1 MPLEWEELRALFEGA
16 LERAPKE
23 RAAFLDDHTKGDPDL
38 RREIESL
45 LVAHQD
51 GGQFLSAPALGPAS
65 DRSTRGS
72 QSHPSSPGEPR
83 LAAGTSLGV
92 FTILEPLGA
101 GGMGE
106 VYRARD
112 GTLGRDVALKILPL
126 DFALDAERR
135 ARFAREARLL
145 AALNHPR
152 IGAIYG
158 VEEAGG
164 ETALVLELVE
174 GATLAERLQRGPMT
188 IAEAMSI
195 ARQVADAL
203 DAAHQKGIVHR
214 DLKPANIVVKGP
226 PSDPEVKVLDFG
238 LAKTIDADNPT
249 NLPRTLDDSAIEGRI
264 LGTAA
269 YMSPEQ
275 ARGEAVD
282 KRTDIWAFG
291 CVLFE
296 MLAGR
301 SPFSDPSITGT
312 LAKVIEREPDWTAL
326 PATTPEAVQRLLRR
340 CLDKDRK
347 HRLRDIGDARL
358 EIFAEARPPMDNAAS
373 TRQPQGTRPAASLP
387 GARATASRRGM
398 LAILVLG
405 TGIGAA
411 LVAGYY
417 RTNEQG
423 RQRELRQAAEDV
435 FYNLRALEGTLVHL
449 RQADPQSN
457 ALREATNRRDQ
468 LDGAYDRYV
477 ARVGAYHGKTEVEQ
491 AVMRMAR
498 RFGEA
503 DLDIPPDFHELTLAH
518 VRRWSDSTRLR
529 NGFARA
535 RKDNLLYRI
544 RSALDERGLPKELV
558 FLALVESNFDESAVG
573 PRTRFG
579 VPKGLWQLIPAT
591 ARRYGLSL
599 GPLSNEPVFDPLDQR
614 HDSSRST
621 EAAARYLS
629 ELYSDQAAA
638 SALLVVAS
646 VNYGEGGII
655 KRLEALPKDPRERNF
670 WRFYKNHWLTPEAE
684 DYVMSVFSAALIAE
698 QPALFGV
705 KENIW

>member
-23 RAAFLDDHTKGDPDL
+23 RAAFLDHHTKGEPDL

-45 LVAHQD
+45 LAAHQN
-51 GGQFLSAPALGPAS
+51 GGQFLSTPALGPPAR
-65 DRSTRGS
+65 DRSPRSS

-83 LAAGTSLGV
+83 LAAGSSLGV

-112 GTLGRDVALKILPL
+112 GKLGRDVALKILPL

-174 GATLAERLQRGPMT
+174 GPTLAERLQRGPMT

-226 PSDPEVKVLDFG
+226 RSDPEVKVLDFG

-249 NLPRTLDDSAIEGRI
+249 NLPRTSDDSSIEGRI

-301 SPFSDPSITGT
+301 SPFNDPSIIGT

-347 HRLRDIGDARL
+347 HRLRDIGDVRL
-358 EIFAEARPPMDNAAS
+358 EILGDDRPPMDNAALI
-373 TRQPQGTRPAASLP
+373 RQPQGTRPAASFLT
-387 GARATASRRGM
+387 GARTTASRRG
-398 LAILVLG
+398 LFAVLVLG

-411 LVAGYY
+411 LLAGYG

-435 FYNLRALEGTLVHL
+435 FYNLRALEGTLVRL

-457 ALREATNRRDQ
+457 DLREATNRRDE
-468 LDGAYDRYV
+468 LDGAYGRYV
-477 ARVGAYHGKTEVEQ
+477 ALVGLYHGKTEVEQ
-491 AVMRMAR
+491 AVMRMVR

-503 DLDIPPDFHELTLAH
+503 DLDIPRDFHELTLAH
-518 VRRWSDSTRLR
+518 VRRWSESARLR
-529 NGFARA
+529 HALARA
-535 RKDNLLYRI
+535 REGNLLHRI
-544 RSALDERGLPKELV
+544 RR
-558 FLALVESNFDESAVG
+558 
-573 PRTRFG
+573 
-579 VPKGLWQLIPAT
+579 
-591 ARRYGLSL
+591 
-599 GPLSNEPVFDPLDQR
+599 
-614 HDSSRST
+614 SS
-621 EAAARYLS
+621 
-629 ELYSDQAAA
+629 
-638 SALLVVAS
+638 
-646 VNYGEGGII
+646 
-655 KRLEALPKDPRERNF
+655 
-670 WRFYKNHWLTPEAE
+670 
-684 DYVMSVFSAALIAE
+684 
-698 QPALFGV
+698 
-705 KENIW
+705 